1 MNSILFL
8 FMSTPKKQEVPE
20 EHENFIVKFIMM
32 LLSPGGENYSKVL
45 ICSELGVSDSAEH
58 DARYGMDIYYCEPLL
73 PLL

>member
-8 FMSTPKKQEVPE
+8 FMSTQVKQEGTE

-32 LLSPGGENYSKVL
+32 LLSPGGENSSKVV
-45 ICSELGVSDSAEH
+45 ICSELCVSDPAEH
-58 DARYGMDIYYCEPLL
+58 DARYGMDIYYRESLL